1 MDTCMRH
8 LLAAV
13 AALCLSAAPLAA
25 ADIEAGRQRAETC
38 LVCHGAD
45 GITADPSIPSLA
57 GQRERY
63 LQWQLVFF
71 RSGRRANPIMGPL
84 AADLTDEELRNLG
97 AYFASLPRANPP
109 AGTPDP
115 ALHEKGKQ
123 AAARHR
129 CASCHQDDY
138 GGSQAAPAVAHQT
151 RVYTAKALRDY
162 RANARPSV
170 GVAAMNEAA
179 GGLTDDDITALAVFL
194 EQPQ

>member
-1 MDTCMRH
+1 MRH
-8 LLAAV
+8 PLAAF
-13 AALCLSAAPLAA
+13 AAIACLSATPVAA

-38 LVCHGAD
+38 IVCHGAE

-71 RSGRRANPIMGPL
+71 RNGRRANEIMGPL
-84 AADLTDEELRNLG
+84 AAELSDEELRNLG
-97 AYFASLPRANPP
+97 AYFASLPRAAP
-109 AGTPDP
+109 AAGPPDP
-115 ALHEKGKQ
+115 ALQEQGKQ

-129 CASCHQDDY
+129 CASCHQDNY
-138 GGSQAAPAVAHQT
+138 GGSQAAPAIAHQT

-179 GGLTDDDITALAVFL
+179 GGLSDDDIAALAVYL
-194 EQPQ
+194 EQPE

>member
-1 MDTCMRH
+1 MRPH
-8 LLAAV
+8 LAALAAV
-13 AALCLSAAPLAA
+13 ACLLATPLAA
-25 ADIEAGRQRAETC
+25 ADVEAGRQRAEPC
-38 LVCHGAD
+38 IVCHGTQ

-71 RSGRRANPIMGPL
+71 RNGRRANPIMGPL
-84 AADLTDEELRNLG
+84 AADLSDEELRNLG

-109 AGTPDP
+109 SGTPDP
-115 ALHEKGKQ
+115 ALHEQGRQ

-129 CASCHQDDY
+129 CAACHQDNY

-151 RVYTAKALRDY
+151 RAYTAKALRDY
-162 RANARPSV
+162 RSNARPSV

-179 GGLTDDDITALAVFL
+179 GGLTDDDITALAVYL
-194 EQPQ
+194 EQPE